1 MQNSDNDNSKLSVVI
16 HIIRDMTQATHTQ
29 YADLW
34 ISSKPLIK
42 DPRELQ
48 TILTTSLRALWGNW
62 ESYSTQLRVQS
73 AQSRDNDN
81 NPPLLLVTCLA
92 EHAPQIQAALALVTP
107 PPYLEETLYC
117 LDVVKMEY
125 RSDKED
131 G

>member
-1 MQNSDNDNSKLSVVI
+1 
-16 HIIRDMTQATHTQ
+16 MTQATQSQ

-48 TILTTSLRALWGNW
+48 TILTTSLRALRGNW

-73 AQSRDNDN
+73 AQNNNHD

-107 PPYLEETLYC
+107 PPYLEEELYC

-125 RSDKED
+125 RSNKED

>member
-1 MQNSDNDNSKLSVVI
+1 
-16 HIIRDMTQATHTQ
+16 MTRRQRKQQAQ
-29 YADLW
+29 QLYADLW

-62 ESYSTQLRVQS
+62 ESYSTQIRVES
-73 AQSRDNDN
+73 AQGNDDGDNDYEPD
-81 NPPLLLVTCLA
+81 NPPMLLVTCPA
-92 EHAPQIQAALALVTP
+92 EYAPKIQAALALVTP

-125 RSDKED
+125 RSDNENE
-131 G
+131 